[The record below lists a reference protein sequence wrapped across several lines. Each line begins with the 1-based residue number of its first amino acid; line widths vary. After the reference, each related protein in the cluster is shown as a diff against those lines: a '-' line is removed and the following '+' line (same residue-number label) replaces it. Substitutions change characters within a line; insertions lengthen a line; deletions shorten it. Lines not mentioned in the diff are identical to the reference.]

1 MTPTSQYRQRGVL
14 LPQLLILLLAL
25 SLLAYAESRDFM
37 RKSNEALAV
46 ATGNYMLEV
55 RGAVLKGLST
65 YEAVLAKVDTS
76 KAPTGTY
83 PTPPAWTQ
91 FTGDEQTVQVRDLK
105 TSGLLPNDFP
115 ERMPLGR
122 SAYVRLL
129 RTPGICPGVGCEVR
143 AFVVSCWPITA
154 PLPRGAVD
162 GTTCP
167 PAPAN
172 LKADYHLVSTVM
184 SSTQGFGGTNLR
196 DANRVAGTL
205 MRIDRDVLGI
215 ANATTGHLVVA
226 ASLNATSF
234 NQFVRQGDVRKIY
247 LNNTLDVAGS
257 IATDTGLLL
266 RTAVDKGTACTQDG
280 LFATSLK
287 NNLAQCRSGQ
297 WFELAPYIVTAM
309 KTLANGAAVPTA
321 TCPTDGMEPFAVA
334 SLSTEDVTMT
344 GDNVKVRGTVQ
355 GTSNMVGA
363 VDRNGVINATG
374 PVNGTVTSTPD
385 SAVRVVQG
393 VDVSSGTVQIS
404 DANPGA
410 RALVITGCRRND

>member
-1 MTPTSQYRQRGVL
+1 MAPTSLLRQRGFLLGQLLLVL
-14 LPQLLILLLAL
+14 LVL

-37 RKSNEALAV
+37 RKSNEALAE

-65 YEAVLAKVDTS
+65 YEAALAKVDTS

-91 FTGDEQTVQVRDLK
+91 FTGDEQTVQVADLK
-105 TSGLLPNDFP
+105 ASGLLPNDFP

-122 SAYVRLL
+122 SAFVRLL
-129 RTPGICPGVGCEVR
+129 RTPGLCPGVGCEVR
-143 AFVVSCWPITA
+143 AFVVSCWPISA
-154 PLPRGAVD
+154 PLPRGKVD
-162 GTTCP
+162 GSTCP
-167 PAPAN
+167 PAPTA
-172 LKADYHLVSTVM
+172 LKADYHLVQTVM
-184 SSTQGFGGTNLR
+184 STTQGFGGANLR
-196 DANRVAGTL
+196 DANRIAGTL

-215 ANATTGHLVVA
+215 AAGSPGHMVVA

-234 NQFVRQGDVRKIY
+234 NQFVRQGDVRQIY

-287 NNLAQCRSGQ
+287 HNLAQCRGGQ
-297 WFELAPYIVTAM
+297 WFEMVPYIVTAM
-309 KTLANGAAVPTA
+309 KTLANGDVVPMP

-334 SLSTEDVTMT
+334 SLNTEDVTMT
-344 GDNVKVRGTVQ
+344 GSNVNVQ
-355 GTSNMVGA
+355 GTLQGTSRVTGY
-363 VDRNGVINATG
+363 VDRNGAVDASGPFTG
-374 PVNGTVTSTPD
+374 QLKSSPD
-385 SAVRVVQG
+385 STIRVAQG
-393 VDVSSGTVQIS
+393 VDVSSGTVVIAG
-404 DANPGA
+404 ANPGA
-410 RALVITGCRRND
+410 RALVLTGCRSNE